1 MTTVLAEGFGP
12 LRLNAHVGVMAG
24 CGWCAATPQP
34 AYAMFGVDTAAIV
47 GAIT

>member
-24 CGWCAATPQP
+24 CGWCAALPDGGNT
-34 AYAMFGVDTAAIV
+34 MGKGTAA
-47 GAIT
+47 